1 MSMMGLFTRKPKV
14 PETPV
19 PEHAVILHYALSD
32 DEHGTVE
39 EREAI
44 FALEDR
50 LARMIESQQLGE
62 HDGNEFGGGEAT
74 IYCYGPDAGR
84 LFAALEPE
92 ARAFPA
98 RPAYAYLRYG
108 DVSDSSAREERVDL

>member
-1 MSMMGLFTRKPKV
+1 MGLFKRKPKGS
-14 PETPV
+14 EASV

-39 EREAI
+39 EREGI

-50 LARMIESQQLGE
+50 LANLIESQQLGE

-74 IYCYGPDAGR
+74 IYCYGPDAAR
-84 LFAALEPE
+84 LFAGIESE
-92 ARAFPA
+92 ARAFPT
-98 RPAYAYLRYG
+98 RPAYAYLRFG
-108 DVSDSSAREERVDL
+108 DVSDANAREERIDL